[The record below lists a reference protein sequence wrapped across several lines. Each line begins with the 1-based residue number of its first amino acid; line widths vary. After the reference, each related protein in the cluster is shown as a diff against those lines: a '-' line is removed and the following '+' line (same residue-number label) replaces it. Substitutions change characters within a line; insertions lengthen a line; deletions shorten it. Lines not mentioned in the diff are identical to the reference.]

1 MRVTGCIL
9 IFFSAA
15 ACGLFFAAKQKK
27 LERIYAQ
34 TVTMTGM
41 LIAFLQYD
49 APALA
54 DLLSRVSRSGNCTEL
69 SYLGRTLDIMQTGA
83 GFQEAFEDALSEFCR
98 GNRCPEYYDAV
109 FPLGDLLG
117 AGRAENQSRTLEA
130 MRKNLQQLSEQ
141 VRLET
146 EKRARLCRS
155 LGVGIGAAAAF
166 VLI

>member
-1 MRVTGCIL
+1 MRVAGCML

-15 ACGLFFAAKQKK
+15 ACGMLFAARQKR

-34 TVTMTGM
+34 SVVMSGM

-54 DLLSRVSRSGNCTEL
+54 DLLERVARSGNCSEL
-69 SYLGRTLDIMQTGA
+69 AYLGRTLELLRAGA
-83 GFQEAFEDALSEFCR
+83 GFREAYEDALSKFCR
-98 GNRCPEYYDAV
+98 ENRCPDYYDAV
-109 FPLGDLLG
+109 FPLGNLLG
-117 AGRAENQSRTLEA
+117 AGRVENQSRTLEA
-130 MRKNLQQLSEQ
+130 LRRNLQHASEQ
-141 VRLET
+141 VRQES